1 MVHFPVVYGHI
12 IYSSNMPVLLL
23 IVCAMQ
29 FSRPD
34 GLYTPLQGG
43 FAQIYLKG
51 LSVQVPAKSIGI
63 AQVIGNLHAITTP
76 IGLYAHAVYCR
87 DLPCPIL
94 CPVFGQSQSPE
105 NAPGSGWQTFPD
117 ARYRRRQLIDQHNI
131 IVPGEGDGGCTAGHA
146 PSDDHYFCF
155 VFVVYSIH

>member
-1 MVHFPVVYGHI
+1 MHFSAVYGHI
-12 IYSSNMPVLLL
+12 IYSSNMPALLL
-23 IVCAMQ
+23 ILCAMQ
-29 FSRPD
+29 FCRPD

-51 LSVQVPAKSIGI
+51 LSVQVPAKTIGI

-76 IGLYAHAVYCR
+76 VGLYAHTVNRR
-87 DLPCPIL
+87 DLPSPIL
-94 CPVFGQSQSPE
+94 CPVVGQPQSPE
-105 NAPGSGWQTFPD
+105 DTTGSGWQTFTN
-117 ARYRRRQLIDQHNI
+117 ARYRRRQLIDQHDSI
-131 IVPGEGDGGCTAGHA
+131 APGEGDGGCTAGHA